1 MFTSVFFKTHTKKCS
16 SGLKQYEATRRKSK
30 SKDTPAWPC
39 LGGAGQMEGWQQAA
53 LALSRAVGAGPSL
66 PGKGVQWGEQGGS
79 RPAPG
84 GMGKPELGPR
94 QAGQAADT
102 LTAPSPRSSRFQR
115 LSSRQG

>member
-66 PGKGVQWGEQGGS
+66 PGKGCSGGSKEAPDLPQGGWES
-79 RPAPG
+79 LSWGPG
-84 GMGKPELGPR
+84 RLGK
-94 QAGQAADT
+94 Q
-102 LTAPSPRSSRFQR
+102 LTP
-115 LSSRQG
+115 